1 MPLICETKPINIHQ
15 IVAYQRNGCVKTM
28 NESRGPETVKG
39 LQHHIPIQ
47 VEQEETPVENHTKKS
62 NSKDHCTIEIN
73 ELETNVWL
81 LHSEVSHTQWPDTQS
96 LPHSWKKDSLPCTGK
111 RGFIATLLVLALGDQ
126 LWTSR
131 QAHSLQETWASLG
144 GRFHYWKI
152 N

>member
-1 MPLICETKPINIHQ
+1 MPLICETKPVNIHQ

-28 NESRGPETVKG
+28 NESPGPETVKG
-39 LQHHIPIQ
+39 LQHHTPIQ

-81 LHSEVSHTQWPDTQS
+81 LHSEVSHTPVTWYPISTSQLEEGLFALNRKTWSYRHP
-96 LPHSWKKDSLPCTGK
+96 
-111 RGFIATLLVLALGDQ
+111 LVLELGDQ
-126 LWTSR
+126 LWMSR
-131 QAHSLQETWASLG
+131 KAHSLQETWASLG
-144 GRFHYWKI
+144 GRFYYWKI

>member
-1 MPLICETKPINIHQ
+1 MPLICETKPVNIHQ

-28 NESRGPETVKG
+28 NESPGPETVKG

-81 LHSEVSHTQWPDTQS
+81 LHSEVSHTPVTWYPNLYLTAGRRTLCLEQENVELSP
-96 LPHSWKKDSLPCTGK
+96 PACTGARRPAVNVK
-111 RGFIATLLVLALGDQ
+111 KSTQLARDMGFF
-126 LWTSR
+126 R
-131 QAHSLQETWASLG
+131 
-144 GRFHYWKI
+144 WKI
-152 N
+152 LLLKN